1 MRAAYYEKL
10 GPAEEVLRVGEI
22 DTPEPGPGEVRVKVH
37 VSGVNPS
44 DWKAR
49 RRGRAGGMPFPKI
62 IPHSDGAGVI
72 DAVGEGVDRARIGPR
87 VWVLNAQWKR
97 PSGTA
102 AESVCL
108 PCNYE
113 IGRAPV

>member
-62 IPHSDGAGVI
+62 IPPSDGAGVI
-72 DAVGEGVDRARIGPR
+72 DAVGEGVDRARLGTR
-87 VWVLNAQWKR
+87 VWVRNAPGKR
-97 PSGTA
+97 PPSPA
-102 AESVCL
+102 PASVC
-108 PCNYE
+108 PPRN
-113 IGRAPV
+113 